1 MSRGFPSAPPL
12 TPTTPLAAILDSS
25 SLHSSATPPFAA
37 APDGTATDSAHPPS
51 SAPLP
56 ATLVGPS
63 APLPA
68 PPFLPDSGAAGP
80 PILHCLL
87 PSSTPLDLAQY
98 SRGPTRHGPS
108 ASRLCSHHLLP
119 HGRRGTLGARRTS
132 TRGLPLHCR
141 PDRWPLPFPHP
152 AHPFLC
158 PLPATTR
165 GHRAPRTRRLDHSRQ
180 LFAPC
185 DRRSQFRLSGGVPR
199 PSLVLGHAAP
209 PSATNGPDAHAAVA
223 LGHVVGTAPVP
234 ARGGLFSTTTD

>member
-1 MSRGFPSAPPL
+1 MI
-12 TPTTPLAAILDSS
+12 LATLSS
-25 SLHSSATPPFAA
+25 SSGLPLLSRCPFFSQHSDPRSTCSASALLRGAVRLTRSGMAQSHSDAA
-37 APDGTATDSAHPPS
+37 SETVRSPWHLVTPDGDA
-51 SAPLP
+51 
-56 ATLVGPS
+56 
-63 APLPA
+63 
-68 PPFLPDSGAAGP
+68 
-80 PILHCLL
+80 I
-87 PSSTPLDLAQY
+87 
-98 SRGPTRHGPS
+98 SRGPTRHGLS

-185 DRRSQFRLSGGVPR
+185 DRRSQFRLSAGVPR
-199 PSLVLGHAAP
+199 PSLFLGH
-209 PSATNGPDAHAAVA
+209 AVA